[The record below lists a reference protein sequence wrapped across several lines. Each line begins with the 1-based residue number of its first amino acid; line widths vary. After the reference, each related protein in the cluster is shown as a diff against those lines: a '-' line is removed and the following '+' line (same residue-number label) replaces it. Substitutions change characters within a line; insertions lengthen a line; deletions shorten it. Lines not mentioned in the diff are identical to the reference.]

1 MATMGY
7 MHNTCEQSLPK
18 EREEEE
24 EKKEESRR
32 KETCKG
38 RHASMLKTLNI
49 IINQLPFIWVQ

>member
-24 EKKEESRR
+24 KKEESKR

-49 IINQLPFIWVQ
+49 IINQLPFI

>member
-18 EREEEE
+18 EREEVE
-24 EKKEESRR
+24 EKKEESGR

-49 IINQLPFIWVQ
+49 IINQLPFI

>member
-24 EKKEESRR
+24 ENKEESGEKRNMQR
-32 KETCKG
+32 STC
-38 RHASMLKTLNI
+38 LNAQ
-49 IINQLPFIWVQ
+49 NTQYYH